1 MSMKIKAK
9 AAGDKVNVKMMIKHP
24 MHTGLVKDKKTG
36 KKIPAKFIQEVV
48 VTANG
53 KKVFGAN
60 FNASISKDPFLSF
73 TYKGKAG
80 DKLEVSWKDNTGDS
94 GKGETVVK

>member
-9 AAGDKVNVKMMIKHP
+9 ASGGMVKAKMMIKHP
-24 MHTGLVKDKKTG
+24 MHTGMVKDKKTG
-36 KKIPAKFIQEVV
+36 KKIPAKYIQEVV
-48 VTANG
+48 VTSNG

-60 FNASISKDPFLSF
+60 LNASVSKDPFLSF
-73 TYKGKAG
+73 EFKGKAG
-80 DKLEVSWKDNTGDS
+80 DKLEVTWKDNTGAT